1 MRDLKEWSQIGQ
13 QLADQGTPLFCPKCN
28 FNLKGERF
36 CPNCNT
42 KIVYPG
48 ENSND
53 SINKMIKFGDRMNKV
68 GNSMS
73 NFGTSMTIGCTIPVL
88 IIILIILFL

>member
-53 SINKMIKFGDRMNKV
+53 SINKMIKFGDRMNKA

-73 NFGTSMTIGCTIPVL
+73 NSCILSTAAQLTISNIYYY
-88 IIILIILFL
+88 